1 MHIVERKQG
10 SLSNNFT
17 RSVMKE
23 VSNNESDDDAI
34 TLEVKPRPIVRDD
47 ESFTS
52 LATRIVDEV
61 VANRSPKS
69 LAKQVLEQAGITND
83 NAVAEPKIFNG
94 HLRHVGKRA
103 RKISRKQNQSQELRI
118 RRVKRT
124 SRGPPPNLRRM
135 GAPISTR
142 ERPSIGMEDE
152 VRRSGRDANNK
163 RGKTK
168 KKRRLFRR

>member
-1 MHIVERKQG
+1 MERKQE
-10 SLSNNFT
+10 SLSSNFT
-17 RSVMKE
+17 QSVFDDVAKQD
-23 VSNNESDDDAI
+23 SNIDQI
-34 TLEVKPRPIVRDD
+34 TLEVKSKPIVQGD

-52 LATRIVDEV
+52 LAERIVDEV
-61 VANRSPKS
+61 IANQSPKS
-69 LAKQVLEQAGITND
+69 LAKQVLEQVGISHN
-83 NAVAEPKIFNG
+83 NPVAEPKVFNG
-94 HLRHVGKRA
+94 HLRHVGRRA

-124 SRGPPPNLRRM
+124 SRGPPPNIRRM

-152 VRRSGRDANNK
+152 VRRSARDAENM
-163 RGKTK
+163 RGRGK

>member
-1 MHIVERKQG
+1 MERKQE
-10 SLSNNFT
+10 SLSSNFT
-17 RSVMKE
+17 QSVFDDVAKQD
-23 VSNNESDDDAI
+23 SNIDEI
-34 TLEVKPRPIVRDD
+34 TLEVKPKPIVQDD

-52 LATRIVDEV
+52 LAERIVDEV
-61 VANRSPKS
+61 IANQSPKP
-69 LAKQVLEQAGITND
+69 LAKQVLEQVGISHN
-83 NAVAEPKIFNG
+83 NPVAEPKVFNG
-94 HLRHVGKRA
+94 HLRHVGRRA

-124 SRGPPPNLRRM
+124 SRGPPPNIRRM

-152 VRRSGRDANNK
+152 VRRSARDAENK
-163 RGKTK
+163 RGRGK

>member
-1 MHIVERKQG
+1 MERKQE
-10 SLSNNFT
+10 SLSSNFT
-17 RSVMKE
+17 QSVFDDVAKQD
-23 VSNNESDDDAI
+23 SNIDEI
-34 TLEVKPRPIVRDD
+34 TLEVKPKPIVKDD

-52 LATRIVDEV
+52 LAERIVDEV
-61 VANRSPKS
+61 IANQSPKS
-69 LAKQVLEQAGITND
+69 LAKQVLEQVGISHD
-83 NAVAEPKIFNG
+83 NPVAEPKVFNG
-94 HLRHVGKRA
+94 HLRHVGRRA

-124 SRGPPPNLRRM
+124 SRGPPPNIRRM

-152 VRRSGRDANNK
+152 VRRSARDAENK
-163 RGKTK
+163 RGRGK

>member
-1 MHIVERKQG
+1 MERKQE
-10 SLSNNFT
+10 SLSSNFT
-17 RSVMKE
+17 QSVFDDVAKQD
-23 VSNNESDDDAI
+23 SNIEEIN
-34 TLEVKPRPIVRDD
+34 LQVKSKPIVQSD

-52 LATRIVDEV
+52 LAERIVDEV
-61 VANRSPKS
+61 IANQSPKS
-69 LAKQVLEQAGITND
+69 LAKQVLEQVGISHENP
-83 NAVAEPKIFNG
+83 VAEPKVFNG
-94 HLRHVGKRA
+94 HLRHVGRRA

-124 SRGPPPNLRRM
+124 SRGPPPNIRRT

-152 VRRSGRDANNK
+152 VRRSARDAENM
-163 RGKTK
+163 RGRGK

>member
-1 MHIVERKQG
+1 MERKQE
-10 SLSNNFT
+10 SLSSNFT
-17 RSVMKE
+17 QSVFDDVAKQD
-23 VSNNESDDDAI
+23 SNIDEI
-34 TLEVKPRPIVRDD
+34 TLEVKSKPIVQGD

-52 LATRIVDEV
+52 LAERIVDEV
-61 VANRSPKS
+61 IANQSPKS
-69 LAKQVLEQAGITND
+69 LAKQVLEQVGISHD
-83 NAVAEPKIFNG
+83 NPVAEPKVFNG
-94 HLRHVGKRA
+94 HLRHVGRRA

-124 SRGPPPNLRRM
+124 SRGPPPNIRRM

-152 VRRSGRDANNK
+152 VRRSARDAENK
-163 RGKTK
+163 RGRGK

>member
-1 MHIVERKQG
+1 MERKQE
-10 SLSNNFT
+10 SLSSNFT
-17 RSVMKE
+17 QSVFDDVAKQD
-23 VSNNESDDDAI
+23 SNIDEI
-34 TLEVKPRPIVRDD
+34 TLEVKPKPIVQDD

-52 LATRIVDEV
+52 LAERIVDEV
-61 VANRSPKS
+61 IANQSPKS
-69 LAKQVLEQAGITND
+69 LAKQVLEQVGISHENP
-83 NAVAEPKIFNG
+83 VAEPKVFNG

-142 ERPSIGMEDE
+142 ERPSVGMEDE
-152 VRRSGRDANNK
+152 VRRSARDAENK
-163 RGKTK
+163 RGRGK

>member
-1 MHIVERKQG
+1 MERKQE

-17 RSVMKE
+17 LSVFDDVAKQD
-23 VSNNESDDDAI
+23 SNTEEI
-34 TLEVKPRPIVRDD
+34 TLQMKPKPIIQDD

-52 LATRIVDEV
+52 LAERIVDEV
-61 VANRSPKS
+61 IANQSPKS
-69 LAKQVLEQAGITND
+69 LAKQVLEQVGISHD
-83 NAVAEPKIFNG
+83 NPVAEPKVFNG
-94 HLRHVGKRA
+94 HLRHVGRRA

-124 SRGPPPNLRRM
+124 SRGPPPNIRRM

-152 VRRSGRDANNK
+152 VRRSARDAENK
-163 RGKTK
+163 RGRGK

>member
-1 MHIVERKQG
+1 MERKQE
-10 SLSNNFT
+10 SLSSNFT
-17 RSVMKE
+17 QSVFDDVAKQD
-23 VSNNESDDDAI
+23 SNIDEI
-34 TLEVKPRPIVRDD
+34 TLEIKPKPIVQDD

-52 LATRIVDEV
+52 LAERIVDEV
-61 VANRSPKS
+61 IANQSPKS
-69 LAKQVLEQAGITND
+69 LAKQVLEQVGISHENP
-83 NAVAEPKIFNG
+83 VAEPKVFNG
-94 HLRHVGKRA
+94 HLRHVGRRA

-124 SRGPPPNLRRM
+124 SRGPPPNIRRM

-152 VRRSGRDANNK
+152 VRRSARDAENK
-163 RGKTK
+163 RGRGK

>member
-1 MHIVERKQG
+1 MERKQE

-17 RSVMKE
+17 QSVFDDVAKQD
-23 VSNNESDDDAI
+23 SNTEEI
-34 TLEVKPRPIVRDD
+34 TLQMKPKPIIQDD

-52 LATRIVDEV
+52 LAERIVDEV
-61 VANRSPKS
+61 IANQSPKS
-69 LAKQVLEQAGITND
+69 LAKQVLEQVGISHD
-83 NAVAEPKIFNG
+83 NPVAEPKVFNG
-94 HLRHVGKRA
+94 HLRHVGRRA

-124 SRGPPPNLRRM
+124 SRGPPPNIRRM

-152 VRRSGRDANNK
+152 VRRSARDAENK
-163 RGKTK
+163 RGRGK

>member
-1 MHIVERKQG
+1 MERKQE
-10 SLSNNFT
+10 SLSSNFT
-17 RSVMKE
+17 QSVFDDVAKQD
-23 VSNNESDDDAI
+23 SNIDEI
-34 TLEVKPRPIVRDD
+34 TLDVKPKPIVQDD

-52 LATRIVDEV
+52 LAERIVDEV
-61 VANRSPKS
+61 IANQSPKS
-69 LAKQVLEQAGITND
+69 LAKQVLEQVGISHD
-83 NAVAEPKIFNG
+83 NPVAEPKVFNG
-94 HLRHVGKRA
+94 HLRHVGRRA

-124 SRGPPPNLRRM
+124 SRGTPPNIRRM

-152 VRRSGRDANNK
+152 VRRSARDAENM
-163 RGKTK
+163 RGRGK

>member
-1 MHIVERKQG
+1 MERKQE
-10 SLSNNFT
+10 SLSSNFT
-17 RSVMKE
+17 QSVFDDVAKQD
-23 VSNNESDDDAI
+23 SNIDEI
-34 TLEVKPRPIVRDD
+34 TLEVKSKPIVQDD

-52 LATRIVDEV
+52 LAERIVDEV
-61 VANRSPKS
+61 IANQSPKS
-69 LAKQVLEQAGITND
+69 LAKQVLEQVGISHENP
-83 NAVAEPKIFNG
+83 VAEPKVFNG
-94 HLRHVGKRA
+94 HLRHVGRRA

-142 ERPSIGMEDE
+142 QRPSIGMEDE
-152 VRRSGRDANNK
+152 VRRSARDAENR
-163 RGKTK
+163 RGRGK

>member
-1 MHIVERKQG
+1 MERKQE
-10 SLSNNFT
+10 SLSSNFT
-17 RSVMKE
+17 QSVFDDVAKQD
-23 VSNNESDDDAI
+23 SNIDEI
-34 TLEVKPRPIVRDD
+34 TLEVKSKPIVQGD

-52 LATRIVDEV
+52 LAERIVDEV
-61 VANRSPKS
+61 IANQSPKS
-69 LAKQVLEQAGITND
+69 LAKQVLEQVGISHD
-83 NAVAEPKIFNG
+83 NPVAEPKVFNG
-94 HLRHVGKRA
+94 HLRHVGRRA

-124 SRGPPPNLRRM
+124 SRGPPPNIRRM

-152 VRRSGRDANNK
+152 VRRSARDAENM
-163 RGKTK
+163 RGRGR

>member
-1 MHIVERKQG
+1 MERKQE
-10 SLSNNFT
+10 SLSSNFT
-17 RSVMKE
+17 QSVFDDVTKQD
-23 VSNNESDDDAI
+23 SNIEQIN
-34 TLEVKPRPIVRDD
+34 LQVKSKPIVQGD

-52 LATRIVDEV
+52 LAERIVDEV
-61 VANRSPKS
+61 IANQSPKS
-69 LAKQVLEQAGITND
+69 LAKQVLEQVGISHN
-83 NAVAEPKIFNG
+83 NPVAEPKVFNG
-94 HLRHVGKRA
+94 HLRHVGRRA

-124 SRGPPPNLRRM
+124 SRGPPPNIRRM

-152 VRRSGRDANNK
+152 VRHSARDAENM
-163 RGKTK
+163 RGRGK

>member
-1 MHIVERKQG
+1 MERKQE
-10 SLSNNFT
+10 SLSSNFT
-17 RSVMKE
+17 QSVFDDVAKQD
-23 VSNNESDDDAI
+23 SNIDEI
-34 TLEVKPRPIVRDD
+34 TLEVKPKPIVQDD

-52 LATRIVDEV
+52 LAERIVDEV
-61 VANRSPKS
+61 IANQSPKS
-69 LAKQVLEQAGITND
+69 LAKQVLEQVGISRD
-83 NAVAEPKIFNG
+83 NPVAEPKVFNG
-94 HLRHVGKRA
+94 HLRHVGRRA

-124 SRGPPPNLRRM
+124 SRGPPPNIRRM

-152 VRRSGRDANNK
+152 VRRSARDAENM
-163 RGKTK
+163 RGRGK

>member
-1 MHIVERKQG
+1 MERKQE
-10 SLSNNFT
+10 SLSSNFT
-17 RSVMKE
+17 QSVFDDVAKQD
-23 VSNNESDDDAI
+23 SNIDEI
-34 TLEVKPRPIVRDD
+34 TLEVKSKPIVQGD

-52 LATRIVDEV
+52 LAERIVDEV
-61 VANRSPKS
+61 IANQSPKS
-69 LAKQVLEQAGITND
+69 LAKQVLEQVGISHD
-83 NAVAEPKIFNG
+83 NPVAEPKVFNG
-94 HLRHVGKRA
+94 HLRHVGRRA

-124 SRGPPPNLRRM
+124 SRGPPPNIRRM

-152 VRRSGRDANNK
+152 VRRSARDAENM
-163 RGKTK
+163 RGRGK

>member
-1 MHIVERKQG
+1 MERKQE
-10 SLSNNFT
+10 SLSSNFT
-17 RSVMKE
+17 QSVFDDVAKQD
-23 VSNNESDDDAI
+23 SNIDEI
-34 TLEVKPRPIVRDD
+34 TLEVKPKPIVQDD

-52 LATRIVDEV
+52 LAERIVDEV
-61 VANRSPKS
+61 IANQSPKS
-69 LAKQVLEQAGITND
+69 LAKQVLEQVGISHENP
-83 NAVAEPKIFNG
+83 VAEPKVFNG
-94 HLRHVGKRA
+94 HLRHVGRRA

-124 SRGPPPNLRRM
+124 SRGPPPNIRRM

-152 VRRSGRDANNK
+152 VRRSARDAENK
-163 RGKTK
+163 RGRGK

>member
-1 MHIVERKQG
+1 MERKQE
-10 SLSNNFT
+10 SLSSNFT
-17 RSVMKE
+17 QSVFDDVAKQD
-23 VSNNESDDDAI
+23 SNIDEI
-34 TLEVKPRPIVRDD
+34 TLEVKSKPIVQGD

-52 LATRIVDEV
+52 LAERIVDEV
-61 VANRSPKS
+61 IANQSPKS
-69 LAKQVLEQAGITND
+69 LAKQVLEQVGISHD
-83 NAVAEPKIFNG
+83 NPVAEPKVFNG
-94 HLRHVGKRA
+94 HLRHVGRRA

-124 SRGPPPNLRRM
+124 SRGPPPNIRRM

-152 VRRSGRDANNK
+152 VRRSARDAENI
-163 RGKTK
+163 RGRGK

>member
-1 MHIVERKQG
+1 MERKQE

-17 RSVMKE
+17 QSVFDDVAKQD
-23 VSNNESDDDAI
+23 SNTEEI
-34 TLEVKPRPIVRDD
+34 TLQMKPKPIIQDD

-52 LATRIVDEV
+52 LAERIVDEV
-61 VANRSPKS
+61 IANQSPKS
-69 LAKQVLEQAGITND
+69 LAKQVLEQVGISHD
-83 NAVAEPKIFNG
+83 NPVAEPKVFNG
-94 HLRHVGKRA
+94 HLRHVGRRA

-124 SRGPPPNLRRM
+124 SRGPPPNIRRM

-152 VRRSGRDANNK
+152 VRRSARDAKNM
-163 RGKTK
+163 RGRGK

>member
-1 MHIVERKQG
+1 MERKQE
-10 SLSNNFT
+10 SLSSNFT
-17 RSVMKE
+17 QSVFDDVAKQD
-23 VSNNESDDDAI
+23 SNIEEIN
-34 TLEVKPRPIVRDD
+34 LQVKSKPIVQGD

-52 LATRIVDEV
+52 LAERIVDEV
-61 VANRSPKS
+61 IANQSPKS
-69 LAKQVLEQAGITND
+69 LAKQVLEQVGISHD
-83 NAVAEPKIFNG
+83 NPVAEPKVFNG
-94 HLRHVGKRA
+94 HLRHVGRRA

-124 SRGPPPNLRRM
+124 SRGPPPNIRRM

-152 VRRSGRDANNK
+152 VRRSARDAENK
-163 RGKTK
+163 RGRGK

>member
-1 MHIVERKQG
+1 MERKQE
-10 SLSNNFT
+10 SLSSNFT
-17 RSVMKE
+17 QSVFDDVAKQD
-23 VSNNESDDDAI
+23 SNIDEI
-34 TLEVKPRPIVRDD
+34 TLEVKPKPIVQDD

-52 LATRIVDEV
+52 LAERIVDEV
-61 VANRSPKS
+61 IANQSPKS
-69 LAKQVLEQAGITND
+69 LAKQVLEQVGISHD
-83 NAVAEPKIFNG
+83 NPVAEPKVFNG

-124 SRGPPPNLRRM
+124 SRGPPPNIRRM

-152 VRRSGRDANNK
+152 VRRSARDAENK
-163 RGKTK
+163 RGRGK

>member
-1 MHIVERKQG
+1 MERKQE
-10 SLSNNFT
+10 SLSSNFT
-17 RSVMKE
+17 QSVFDDVAKQD
-23 VSNNESDDDAI
+23 SNIDEI
-34 TLEVKPRPIVRDD
+34 TLEVKPKPIVQDD

-52 LATRIVDEV
+52 LAERIVDEV
-61 VANRSPKS
+61 IANQSPKS
-69 LAKQVLEQAGITND
+69 LAKQVLEQVGISHD
-83 NAVAEPKIFNG
+83 NPVAEPKVFNG
-94 HLRHVGKRA
+94 HLRHVGRRA

-124 SRGPPPNLRRM
+124 SRGPPPNIRRM

-152 VRRSGRDANNK
+152 VRRSARDAENK
-163 RGKTK
+163 RGRGK